1 MADQTAYLNLT
12 LMGFNEYADA
22 WGYSINNN
30 WEAVDLWSSRVEGE
44 LLDARLSKPTL
55 KELLEVGHN
64 SDGTLKATG
73 EVVEARSS
81 RYLGRKDL
89 LSDRISLTEAELWR
103 SFAGQ
108 GDLASGLAMTGGKK
122 SLFLSSLPASWITAT
137 GETVSFN
144 PGVAPIWLLIEGKP
158 YRIRTIQTHE
168 LTGGSGARYLYVEK
182 PANPVVKETGV
193 TGVIS
198 SDPDLGAV
206 NFTQLNATFTTNVKV
221 GDILNIYGQE
231 GDNAVVNGD
240 YVVEVVTAGNLK
252 IAGKFPVASLSTV
265 QWKVIDPYAV
275 TVGADTALVDVSGKF
290 YVGTCTYN
298 ESNAVT
304 SISYCQ
310 AGDTYV
316 SEWETVS
323 ASGHAFF
330 GSGHQFNHNLMTDE
344 LDISFQVKN
353 GTSVEVI
360 PGAARLMWDKTKVMV
375 KSTAVYSTTFYTKFD
390 GGATTVPIDIRVV
403 ARKRG

>member
-12 LMGFNEYADA
+12 LIGFNEYADA
-22 WGYSINNN
+22 WGYAINNN
-30 WEAVDLWSSRVEGE
+30 WEALDLWSSRVEGE

-137 GETVSFN
+137 EKTVSFN
-144 PGVAPIWLLIEGKP
+144 PVVAPIWLLIEGKP
-158 YRIRTIQTHE
+158 HRIRTIQTHD
-168 LTGGSGARYLYVEK
+168 LTGGSGTRYLYVQK
-182 PANPVVKETGV
+182 PANSVVKETGAA
-193 TGVIS
+193 GVIS
-198 SDPDLGAV
+198 SDAV
-206 NFTQLNATFTTNVKV
+206 NFTQSYVNFTSNVKV
-221 GDILNIYGQE
+221 GDILNIYDQE

-252 IAGKFPVASLSTV
+252 IAGKFPVASLSGIS
-265 QWKVIDPYAV
+265 WKVIDPYAV
-275 TVGADTALVDVSGKF
+275 TVGADTAITTTSGRL
-290 YVGTCTYN
+290 YVGTCSYN
-298 ESNAVT
+298 GSDAVT

-316 SEWETVS
+316 SEWETA

-353 GTSVEVI
+353 GTSVEVV

-375 KSTAVYSTTFYTKFD
+375 KSTADHSAIFYTKFD
-390 GGATTVPIDIRVV
+390 GTATGTIDIRVV